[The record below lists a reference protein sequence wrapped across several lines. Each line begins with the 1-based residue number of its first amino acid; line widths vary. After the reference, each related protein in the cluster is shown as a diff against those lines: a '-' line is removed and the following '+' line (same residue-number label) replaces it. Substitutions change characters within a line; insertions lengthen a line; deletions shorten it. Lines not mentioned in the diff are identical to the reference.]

1 MIFKGKQATPPGTGL
16 LGGLRTGLRRTR
28 ENLLGGLTRLI
39 TGKHKLDPQTLEE
52 IEDLL
57 LGADLGIEATTKLLA
72 DLKQRLQRHGEASDA
87 NTLLREE
94 LVALLRPVEQPLEI
108 VAAGERPFVMLI
120 VGVNGSGKT
129 TTIGKIAHLLKR
141 RKLSVALAAGDTFRA
156 AAVEQLKAWGER
168 NEIAVTAQDAGA
180 DSASVIY
187 DALVSATA
195 RGTQVLI
202 ADTAGRLH
210 TQSNLMEELKKVK
223 RVLQKLDPLAPQE
236 VMLVIDAN
244 SGQNVLNQ
252 VAQFHQTVGLTGI
265 TITKLD
271 GTAKG
276 GILFALAHRWPIP
289 IRYIGVGE
297 RLEDLA
303 PFEAEEFVDALI
315 GSDWDSGNLIRP

>member
-1 MIFKGKQATPPGTGL
+1 
-16 LGGLRTGLRRTR
+16 
-28 ENLLGGLTRLI
+28 
-39 TGKHKLDPQTLEE
+39 
-52 IEDLL
+52 
-57 LGADLGIEATTKLLA
+57 
-72 DLKQRLQRHGEASDA
+72 
-87 NTLLREE
+87 EE

-108 VAAGERPFVMLI
+108 VATGERPFVMLV

-129 TTIGKIAHLLKR
+129 TTIGKLAHLFKR
-141 RKLSVALAAGDTFRA
+141 RNLSVALAAGDTFRA

-195 RGTQVLI
+195 RGIQVLI

-210 TQSNLMEELKKVK
+210 TKSNLMDELKKLK
-223 RVLQKLDPLAPQE
+223 RVIKKVDPLAPQE
-236 VMLVIDAN
+236 VMLVIDAT

-252 VAQFHQTVGLTGI
+252 VAQFHQAVGLTGI
-265 TITKLD
+265 TIAKLD

-276 GILFALAHRWPIP
+276 GILFALAYRWPIP

-303 PFEAEEFVDALI
+303 SFEAEAFVDALI
-315 GSDWDSGNLIRP
+315 GPD

>member
-1 MIFKGKQATPPGTGL
+1 MIFKGKREQAAPPSTGL
-16 LGGLRTGLRRTR
+16 LGGLRAGLRRTR
-28 ENLLGGLTRLI
+28 ENLLGGLARLI
-39 TGKHKLDPQTLEE
+39 AGKASLDPKTLEE

-57 LGADLGIEATTKLLA
+57 LGADLGIEATTKLVA
-72 DLKQRLQRHGEASDA
+72 DFKERLQRHGGACDA
-87 NTLLREE
+87 KALLREE

-108 VAAGERPFVMLI
+108 VATGERPFVMLV

-129 TTIGKIAHLLKR
+129 TTIGKLAHLLKR
-141 RKLSVALAAGDTFRA
+141 RNLSVALAAGDTFRA

-187 DALVSATA
+187 DGLVSATA
-195 RGTQVLI
+195 RGIQVLI

-210 TQSNLMEELKKVK
+210 TKSNLMDELKKLK
-223 RVLQKLDPLAPQE
+223 RVIKKLDPSAPHE
-236 VMLVIDAN
+236 VMLVIDAT

-252 VAQFHQTVGLTGI
+252 VTQFHQAVGLTGI
-265 TITKLD
+265 TIAKLD

-276 GILFALAHRWPIP
+276 GILFALAYRWPIP

-303 PFEAEEFVDALI
+303 SFEAEAFVDALI
-315 GSDWDSGNLIRP
+315 GAD

>member
-1 MIFKGKQATPPGTGL
+1 MIFKGKREQAAPPSTGL
-16 LGGLRTGLRRTR
+16 LGGLRAGLRRTR
-28 ENLLGGLTRLI
+28 ENLLGGLVRLI
-39 TGKHKLDPQTLEE
+39 AGKDKLDPQTLEE

-57 LGADLGIEATTKLLA
+57 LSADLGIEATAKLVA
-72 DLKQRLQRHGEASDA
+72 DLKERLQRHGEVSDA
-87 NTLLREE
+87 KTLLREQ

-108 VAAGERPFVMLI
+108 ATGEHPFVILV

-195 RGTQVLI
+195 RGIQVLI

-210 TQSNLMEELKKVK
+210 TKSNLMEELKKLK
-223 RVLQKLDPLAPQE
+223 RVLQKLDPLAPHE
-236 VMLVIDAN
+236 VMLVIDAT

-252 VAQFHQTVGLTGI
+252 VAQFHQAVGLTGVA
-265 TITKLD
+265 ITKLD

-276 GILFALAHRWPIP
+276 GILFALAYRWPIP

-303 PFEAEEFVDALI
+303 PFEAEAFVDALI
-315 GSDWDSGNLIRP
+315 GSD

>member
-1 MIFKGKQATPPGTGL
+1 MIFKGKREQAAPPSTGL
-16 LGGLRTGLRRTR
+16 FGGLRAGLQRTR
-28 ENLLGGLTRLI
+28 ENLLGGLARLI
-39 TGKHKLDPQTLEE
+39 GKASLDPKTLEE

-57 LGADLGIEATTKLLA
+57 LSADLGIEATTRLMA
-72 DLKQRLQRHGEASDA
+72 DFKERLQRHGGASDA
-87 NTLLREE
+87 KALLREE

-108 VAAGERPFVMLI
+108 VAAGQRRPFVMLV

-129 TTIGKIAHLLKR
+129 TTIGKLAHLLKR
-141 RKLSVALAAGDTFRA
+141 RNLSVALAAGDTFRA

-195 RGTQVLI
+195 RGIQVLI

-210 TQSNLMEELKKVK
+210 TKSNLMEELKKLK
-223 RVLQKLDPLAPQE
+223 RVIKKLDPSAPHE
-236 VMLVIDAN
+236 VMLVIDAT

-252 VAQFHQTVGLTGI
+252 VAQFHQAVGLSGI
-265 TITKLD
+265 TIAKLD

-276 GILFALAHRWPIP
+276 GILFALAYRWPIP

-297 RLEDLA
+297 RLDDLA
-303 PFEAEEFVDALI
+303 SFEAEAFVDALI
-315 GSDWDSGNLIRP
+315 GPD